1 MHGPEDEE
9 VTWTAGA
16 GEIRRLELADKELSF
31 QKELQQRDSIFDLS
45 GVKKPMPIFLRH
57 RFRYLVQPARP
68 SEFLHIL
75 LVSDLLSQV
84 EGGSELWANKDK
96 LSELRWKREILKV
109 ICGKSPP
116 CEQLRG
122 LVLRYYRGTSDLS
135 LQKWSGVDHHLTK
148 VFVRSYVLFLLT
160 FVYISGTVRHST

>member
-1 MHGPEDEE
+1 MDCWCWRNSETG
-9 VTWTAGA
+9 TGGQGA
-16 GEIRRLELADKELSF
+16 VFSEGIATERLHFRSLWSQETYAHLFTPQVQVPSTTS
-31 QKELQQRDSIFDLS
+31 LQNFF
-45 GVKKPMPIFLRH
+45 MFY
-57 RFRYLVQPARP
+57 F
-68 SEFLHIL
+68 
-75 LVSDLLSQV
+75 VSDLLSQV